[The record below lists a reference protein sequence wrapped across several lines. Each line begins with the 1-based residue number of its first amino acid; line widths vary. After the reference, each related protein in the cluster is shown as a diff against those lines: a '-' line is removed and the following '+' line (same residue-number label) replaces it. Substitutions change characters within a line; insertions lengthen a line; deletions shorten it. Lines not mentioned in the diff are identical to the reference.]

1 MPTTADIPAIESE
14 ISGLTTLVHRHWV
27 STARQGVDDAIAEI
41 ETENDRTLE
50 TAVVIAL
57 ILLLLRRRV
66 EAPMPQRTRDRIR
79 RSAET
84 LIEHGKQSAGV
95 GGFARTIATSLGTG
109 HAERGVL
116 ELEFMSAARVE
127 GVQLTDRVG
136 VAVRRYVEKRTKT
149 AVALSPAL
157 PDVIIENAPDRAASE
172 SRAPD
177 SATRD
182 VAAATRNVADR
193 AEDLRTLKDD
203 LNAIVGDT
211 NAALTNAIVD
221 AWAYRQNSIGV
232 FLAAQAAGVR
242 FLIARNPLDDRTT
255 PFCRWVHG
263 KPVSIERAAR
273 QVARMREAVEAR
285 DRDRMVDAWPM
296 LNLSKK
302 AMTAARADLRQDRAP
317 GARVSDQEIYR
328 RFFLKVGLPPYH
340 WRCRTI
346 VVPG

>member
-1 MPTTADIPAIESE
+1 MPTTADIPAVESE

-41 ETENDRTLE
+41 EAENDRTLE

-84 LIEHGKQSAGV
+84 LIEHGKQSAGI
-95 GGFARTIATSLGTG
+95 GGFSRTIATSLGTG

-127 GVQLTDRVG
+127 GAQMTERIET
-136 VAVRRYVEKRTKT
+136 AVRRYVERRTKT
-149 AVALSPAL
+149 PVALSPAL

-172 SRAPD
+172 SRPPD
-177 SATRD
+177 S
-182 VAAATRNVADR
+182 ATRNVADR
-193 AEDLRTLKDD
+193 AEDLRTLRED
-203 LNAIVGDT
+203 LNAVVADT
-211 NAALTNAIVD
+211 NAALSNAIVD

-242 FLIARNPLDDRTT
+242 VLIARNPLDDRTT

-317 GARVSDQEIYR
+317 GARISDQEIYR